1 MTNNDSNASFG
12 WIIAI
17 LIFLAFSLPFVN
29 GDNTKSDYD
38 TDRELQRME
47 YLETKAKEDQEIEKQ
62 KREAFEDAQ
71 EWEERIDEDIEKGY
85 LR

>member
-29 GDNTKSDYD
+29 GNNTKSAYD
-38 TDRELQRME
+38 TDRELQRFE
-47 YLETKAKEDQEIEKQ
+47 YLEAEAKEDQEIEKQ

-71 EWEERIDEDIEKGY
+71 EWEERINEDIEKGY

>member
-1 MTNNDSNASFG
+1 MTNNDSNASIG

-29 GDNTKSDYD
+29 SDNTKSTYD
-38 TDRELQRME
+38 TDRELQRIE
-47 YLETKAKEDQEIEKQ
+47 YLEAEAKEDQEIEKQ
-62 KREAFEDAQ
+62 EREAFEDAQ
-71 EWEERIDEDIEKGY
+71 EWEKRIDEAIEKGY

>member
-17 LIFLAFSLPFVN
+17 LIFLAFSLLFVN
-29 GDNTKSDYD
+29 GDNTKSAYD
-38 TDRELQRME
+38 TDRELQRIE
-47 YLETKAKEDQEIEKQ
+47 YLEAEAKEDQEIKKQ
-62 KREAFEDAQ
+62 EREAFEDAQ

>member
-1 MTNNDSNASFG
+1 MTNNNSDASFG

-17 LIFLAFSLPFVN
+17 LIFFALSLPFVN
-29 GDNTKSDYD
+29 DDNTKSDYD

>member
-1 MTNNDSNASFG
+1 MDNNDSNVSLG

-17 LIFLAFSLPFVN
+17 LIFFAFLLLLVN
-29 GDNTKSDYD
+29 GDNTKPTYD
-38 TDRELQRME
+38 TDRKLQRIE
-47 YLETKAKEDQEIEKQ
+47 YLETEAKEDQEIKRQE
-62 KREAFEDAQ
+62 REAFEDAQ

>member
-1 MTNNDSNASFG
+1 MDNNDSNVSLG

-17 LIFLAFSLPFVN
+17 LIFFAFLLLLVN
-29 GDNTKSDYD
+29 GDNTKSTYD
-38 TDRELQRME
+38 TDRELQRIE
-47 YLETKAKEDQEIEKQ
+47 YLETEAKEDQEIKRQE
-62 KREAFEDAQ
+62 REAFEDAQ

>member
-1 MTNNDSNASFG
+1 MTNNDSNALFG

-38 TDRELQRME
+38 TDRELQRLE
-47 YLETKAKEDQEIEKQ
+47 YLEAEAKEDQEIEKR

-71 EWEERIDEDIEKGY
+71 EWEERINEDIEKGH